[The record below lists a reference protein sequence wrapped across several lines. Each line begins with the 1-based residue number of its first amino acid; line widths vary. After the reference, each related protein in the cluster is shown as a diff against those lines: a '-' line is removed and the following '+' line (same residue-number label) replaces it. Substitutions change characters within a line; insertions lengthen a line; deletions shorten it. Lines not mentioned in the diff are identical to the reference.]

1 MTISCGIAMPLF
13 QTAHFCSVQLLSPF
27 PTWDKCTLL
36 PLSVDT
42 APSPGSHFLEST
54 SWLCLVCFPAYF
66 FYVRTM
72 VSFSVKMQR
81 KCYLWHQTLKREVS
95 FCGKKLP
102 GLEDEIPNAVKER
115 EAAGHEMMK
124 ETQCPAERGRE
135 GMKRRQWRKRLGN
148 THDTLP
154 MDIKDCCS
162 ILERQKGILEYVNLY
177 QEPIQT

>member
-81 KCYLWHQTLKREVS
+81 KCYLWHQTLKRKVS

-124 ETQCPAERGRE
+124 ETQCPAERGRRDE
-135 GMKRRQWRKRLGN
+135 EEAMKEEIRQYSWHPPWISR
-148 THDTLP
+148 T
-154 MDIKDCCS
+154 
-162 ILERQKGILEYVNLY
+162 VAAF
-177 QEPIQT
+177 